1 MEQNEDFSGMITK
14 QEYIEYLLSTP
25 LHYTCTNLAEHKAN
39 LSHDVVSDF
48 LRRERFTPS
57 DLWGIVQSYIT
68 DTSSA
73 SVIVDDSVQDK
84 RYSHFIEL
92 VKKQYSGNEHGTVKG
107 IGLVSLVH
115 TAGHDEPH
123 WPIDYRIFHP
133 ETDGKTKNDHFQE
146 MFKRLITHK
155 KLKARRILFDSCY
168 ASVDN
173 LKLIHR
179 SGWTFFT
186 TLKSNPL
193 VSLHP
198 NTGYQHLDT
207 LVFDEQNVVK
217 GLIVKLKEVPFKV
230 KLFKLVAKNGDIDW
244 VITNDL
250 GVSVNLFAAEL
261 ANDTRWQIETFHRSF
276 KQLTGSERCPCR
288 KARSQRN
295 HLACCYQ
302 AWVALQVKAK
312 QVGKTIY
319 KLKNSRYSDY
329 LRVELA
335 NPRMKAITI

>member
-1 MEQNEDFSGMITK
+1 MILK

-25 LHYTCTNLAEHKAN
+25 FNYTCTNMADHKPN

-48 LRRERFTPS
+48 LRRERFTPA
-57 DLWGIVQSYIT
+57 DLWAIVQGYIDDSPT
-68 DTSSA
+68 A
-73 SVIVDDSVQDK
+73 LVIVDDSVQDK
-84 RYSHFIEL
+84 RYSRFIEL

-107 IGLVSLVH
+107 IGLVNFVH
-115 TAGHDEPH
+115 TAGNDEQQ
-123 WPIDYRIFHP
+123 WPIDYRIFYP
-133 ETDGKTKNDHFQE
+133 ESDGKTKNDHFQE

-155 KLKARRILFDSCY
+155 HLKARRVLFDSWY

-186 TLKSNPL
+186 TLKSNRL
-193 VSLHP
+193 VSLHRD
-198 NTGYQHLDT
+198 TGYQHLDT
-207 LVFDEQNVVK
+207 LVFDEQTLIT

-230 KLFKLVAKNGDIDW
+230 KLFKLVAPDGDIDW

-250 GVSVNLFAAEL
+250 DVSVNLFVAEL
-261 ANDTRWQIETFHRSF
+261 ANDARWQIETFHRSF
-276 KQLTGSERCPCR
+276 KQLTGSERCQCR

-302 AWVALQVKAK
+302 AWVALQVKARK
-312 QVGKTIY
+312 VGKTIY
-319 KLKNSRYSDY
+319 QLRTDLFSDY
-329 LRVELA
+329 LRHELA
-335 NPRMKAITI
+335 SPRIQAIIL

>member
-1 MEQNEDFSGMITK
+1 MLSKKD
-14 QEYIEYLLSTP
+14 YIEYLLSTP
-25 LHYTCTNLAEHKAN
+25 FNYTCTNLADHKPN

-48 LRRERFTPS
+48 LRRERFTPA
-57 DLWGIVQSYIT
+57 DLWAIVAPYIQDCPT
-68 DTSSA
+68 A

-84 RYSHFIEL
+84 RYSRFIEL

-107 IGLVSLVH
+107 IGLVNLVH
-115 TAGHDEPH
+115 TAGNDEPH

-133 ETDGKTKNDHFQE
+133 ESDGKTKNDHFQE

-155 KLKARRILFDSCY
+155 HLQARRILFDSWY

-186 TLKSNPL
+186 TLKSNRL
-193 VSLHP
+193 VSLHRD
-198 NTGYQHLDT
+198 TGYQHLDT
-207 LVFDEQNVVK
+207 LVFDEQTLVK
-217 GLIVKLKEVPFKV
+217 GLIVKLKEVPFQV
-230 KLFKLVAKNGDIDW
+230 KLFKIVAPDGDIDW

-250 GVSVNLFAAEL
+250 DASVNLFVAEL
-261 ANDTRWQIETFHRSF
+261 ANDTRWQIETSHRSF
-276 KQLTGSERCPCR
+276 KQLTGSERCQCR

-302 AWVALQVKAK
+302 AWVALQVKARDVK
-312 QVGKTIY
+312 QTIY
-319 KLKNSRYSDY
+319 QLRTGLFSQY
-329 LRVELA
+329 LTQQLA
-335 NPRMKAITI
+335 NPIIQAILT

>member
-1 MEQNEDFSGMITK
+1 MIAK

-25 LHYTCTNLAEHKAN
+25 FNYTCTNMADHKPN

-48 LRRERFTPS
+48 LRRERFTS
-57 DLWGIVQSYIT
+57 ADLWAIVQPYINDSET
-68 DTSSA
+68 A

-84 RYSHFIEL
+84 RYSNFIEL

-107 IGLVSLVH
+107 IGLVNLVH
-115 TAGHDEPH
+115 TAGNDDQH

-133 ETDGKTKNDHFQE
+133 DSDGKTKNDHFQE
-146 MFKRLITHK
+146 MFRRLITHK
-155 KLKARRILFDSCY
+155 HLKAKRILFDAWY

-179 SGWTFFT
+179 SGWIFFT
-186 TLKSNPL
+186 TLKSNRL
-193 VSLHP
+193 VSLHRD
-198 NTGYQHLDT
+198 TGYQHLET
-207 LVFDEQNVVK
+207 LVFDEQTLVT
-217 GLIVKLKEVPFKV
+217 GLIIKLKEVPFKV
-230 KLFKLVAKNGDIDW
+230 KLFKLVALNGDIDW

-250 GVSVNLFAAEL
+250 DASVNRFVAEL

-276 KQLTGSERCPCR
+276 KQLTGSERCQCR

-302 AWVALQVKAK
+302 AWVALQVKAN
-312 QVGKTIY
+312 QVSQTIY
-319 KLKNSRYSDY
+319 QLRTGLFSDY
-329 LRVELA
+329 LRLELA
-335 NPRMKAITI
+335 NPRIRAITI